1 MKRLWIILFV
11 FPLLIGQE
19 AAFTRYLSPLL
30 VGQENPFPKTP
41 DQQIV
46 TQAEEKILFVGN
58 SFTYYWNLPSIV
70 ESMAEEK
77 GIFLDIHQSTAGG
90 STLKQHWNG
99 DKDLNTKALIENGSF
114 TIVVLQ
120 DYSSNPLIKPEESKE
135 YFNRFIQLVKSNQGK
150 GVIYGTWMFPAI
162 SQKKYDGVDPVQHA
176 LQPVYNKTGS
186 TIAPVGTAFRLFQ
199 KQHPEIPIFTSDNK
213 HPSAV
218 GSYLAA
224 CVFLKLL
231 TRESP
236 LGLSRRFER
245 KDEFGKKVF
254 LMMVEKGAAAK
265 CQAIV
270 DQMTLK

>member
-1 MKRLWIILFV
+1 MKRLWLILFV
-11 FPLLIGQE
+11 FL
-19 AAFTRYLSPLL
+19 LL

-41 DQQIV
+41 NQQIA

-77 GIFLDIHQSTAGG
+77 GLFLDIHQSTAGG
-90 STLKQHWNG
+90 ATLKQHWNG

-162 SQKKYDGVDPVQHA
+162 SQKKYEGVDPVQHA

-224 CVFLKLL
+224 CVFFKLL

-265 CQAIV
+265 CQSIV
-270 DQMTLK
+270 DQMTIK

>member
-1 MKRLWIILFV
+1 MGQYCVNSSMKRLWLILFV
-11 FPLLIGQE
+11 F
-19 AAFTRYLSPLL
+19 SLL

-46 TQAEEKILFVGN
+46 IQDEEKILFVGN

-90 STLKQHWNG
+90 ATLKQHWNG
-99 DKDLNTKALIENGSF
+99 DKDLNTKELIEDGSF

-120 DYSSNPLIKPEESKE
+120 DYSSNPLIKPEESKK
-135 YFNRFIQLVKSNQGK
+135 YFNRFIQLVESNQGK

-162 SQKKYDGVDPVQHA
+162 SQKKYEGVDPVQHA

-224 CVFLKLL
+224 CVFLKLI

-270 DQMTLK
+270 DQMTIK